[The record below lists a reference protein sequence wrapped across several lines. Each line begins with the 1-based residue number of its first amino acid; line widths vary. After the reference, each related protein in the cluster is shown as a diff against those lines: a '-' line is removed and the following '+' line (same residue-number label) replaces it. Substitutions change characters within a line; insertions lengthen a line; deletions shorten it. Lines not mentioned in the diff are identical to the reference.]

1 MNRTPRP
8 LRIVYA
14 AGPGDVVGT
23 YRHWKDGRDDPSQ
36 VAVTYSGQFYD
47 LVREL
52 AAEAYV
58 ISYCPR
64 EDRVV
69 DGAFVVEHR
78 PLRFARGPG
87 PLYHLGQVW
96 SGLRLTATALRFR
109 ADVVLTMG
117 GAAWFSLA
125 LLPLLGVKV
134 VATLH
139 GHLWRV
145 AYPPKGVD
153 KFLWRLSGWFF
164 RRRTA
169 GVMLLSDSIAQ
180 QVRGL
185 VGPSPRMPLLYFVP
199 TYRPEVFKDIAD
211 APPPAAPPFRVFYA
225 GRIEANKGVFDL
237 LAIALRY
244 AADGRADIEFDLC
257 GSGGALDDLRR
268 RAAEGGVSDR
278 FRCHGHVD
286 KASMR
291 RMYQQTHVV
300 VVPTTTDSIEGLNKV
315 VVESVLACRPV
326 VTSRVCPALEYVREG
341 VVEVP
346 PDDARAYGDAILRL
360 ADDPA
365 FYESKVRGCATSTGQ
380 FYDPANSWGATFR
393 RVLGLIGLLPAS
405 QPAAAAPL
413 RPDAAAPATASGR

>member
-1 MNRTPRP
+1 MSNTRRP

-23 YRHWKDGRDDPSQ
+23 YRHWKEGRDDPSQ
-36 VAVTYSGQFYD
+36 VAITYSGQFYD
-47 LVREL
+47 LVRDL
-52 AAEAYV
+52 GAEGYV

-64 EDRVV
+64 RDKVV
-69 DGAFVVEHR
+69 DGPITVEHR

-87 PLYHLGQVW
+87 PLYHLGQIW
-96 SGLRLTATALRFR
+96 SGLRLTMTALRLR

-125 LLPLLGVKV
+125 LLPMLGVKV

-145 AYPPKGVD
+145 AHPPRGAD

-164 RRRTA
+164 RRRA
-169 GVMLLSDSIAQ
+169 AAVMYLSESVAQ
-180 QVRGL
+180 QVRSL
-185 VGPSPRMPLLYFVP
+185 VGPSPRMPMLHFVP
-199 TYRPEVFKDIAD
+199 TYHPEVFKGIAD
-211 APPPAAPPFRVFYA
+211 APPPAPPPFRVFYA

-237 LAIALRY
+237 LGIATRF
-244 AADGRADIEFDLC
+244 AAEGRTDVEFDLC
-257 GSGGALDDLRR
+257 GSGGGLDDLQR
-268 RAAEGGVSDR
+268 RAAEAGVAAR
-278 FRCHGHVD
+278 FRCHGHVE
-286 KASMR
+286 KAVMQ

-360 ADDPA
+360 ADDRMH
-365 FYESKVRGCATSTGQ
+365 YETKVRGCAASTGQ

-393 RVLGLIGLLPAS
+393 RVLKLIGLLPDEP
-405 QPAAAAPL
+405 QVPARAPAAPL
-413 RPDAAAPATASGR
+413 GANV